1 MLKHL
6 DPPVLSAKYL
16 TPNKSKEISVEEA
29 DNTIIKFSKSGFEQ
43 RWNKGDN
50 TILNLA
56 ESHGLEPEFGCRNGS
71 CGSCAVK
78 INAGA
83 VVYRNTVSYPVETGQ
98 ALICCAVPAKGV
110 EVLDLNL

>member
-1 MLKHL
+1 LGVQDKNIFAEAFG
-6 DPPVLSAKYL
+6 PSAINRNVLNTSEA
-16 TPNKSKEISVEEA
+16 PNKNIEMSVEEA

-50 TILNLA
+50 TLLNVA

-83 VVYRNTVSYPVETGQ
+83 VVYRNNVSYPVEPG
-98 ALICCAVPAKGV
+98 
-110 EVLDLNL
+110 